1 MSYFQSHWSYL
12 SNSVHAVFRPQ
23 DLPVETD
30 NLTVRWEMFPSDI
43 TERTSDDQ
51 KLYLADPVIPAHS
64 PETCSSQDNGSI
76 VLLFIELLQTRVQV
90 PTLEATAKEK
100 ISEKTIQS
108 CSLAPSP
115 ETKVLLKCKKKK
127 KVLWNLNHSHLIFSC
142 QQQQN
147 NERIQYLWIP
157 VGGISSSAEQH
168 GAVNWCRSHYTNKQY
183 ECIHTVDI
191 TGKPLLVWFSV
202 WLYLFSGRVSRV
214 LPTCFG
220 WRTTASWGF
229 SLLKAAGGK

>member
-1 MSYFQSHWSYL
+1 
-12 SNSVHAVFRPQ
+12 
-23 DLPVETD
+23 
-30 NLTVRWEMFPSDI
+30 MFPSDI

-127 KVLWNLNHSHLIFSC
+127 KSVVKFKSFPSHFQLST
-142 QQQQN
+142 
-147 NERIQYLWIP
+147 
-157 VGGISSSAEQH
+157 ATEQ
-168 GAVNWCRSHYTNKQY
+168 
-183 ECIHTVDI
+183 
-191 TGKPLLVWFSV
+191 
-202 WLYLFSGRVSRV
+202 
-214 LPTCFG
+214 
-220 WRTTASWGF
+220 
-229 SLLKAAGGK
+229 